1 MTSGSP
7 ERTPAKAGRLDLA
20 RLLRPRSVA
29 VYGGR
34 YAEAVIAQCEG
45 MGYAGRIWPLH
56 PSRDAILGRPCARS
70 AADLPEPPD
79 AAFIGV
85 NREAS
90 IGIVRELSAVNAG
103 GAVVFASG
111 FGETGKEGAALQAE
125 LVEAAGKMP
134 ILGPNCY
141 GFINYL
147 DGALLWPDAHGGKR
161 VDRGVALVMQ
171 SSNMAIN
178 ITMSRRALPL
188 GYLVALGN
196 QARVGM
202 SQVIHA
208 LLDDERVSAI
218 GLHIEGVGDVAGFI
232 DAAESAAG
240 RGVPMVALSVGR
252 SIRTTRLTMS
262 HTASLAGADNVM
274 DSLLKRLSIARVHS
288 LPALLETLKLLH
300 LGGPLA
306 GNRLVSLSCSGGEAA
321 LMSDAAE
328 GRGVELPDFDEQ
340 SKARIRATVNR
351 LVNISN
357 PFDYHM
363 FDWLHPDR
371 LHQTHCE
378 VMRHDHDLTV
388 LVVDYPKD
396 EIGQSAYWDDAVDA
410 FVRASEATG
419 RRAAVLA
426 TLPECM
432 PESRAAALMAR
443 GVVPLLGIDDALTAI
458 ESAALAGRRQ
468 SIKPTL
474 RVGSRPSGEVR
485 TLSEWESKR
494 RLSEMGVEIPAGA
507 LCERVDQA
515 LDAARAVA
523 GPVAMKA
530 ISPELLHKTE
540 AGAVMLDVQGGDA
553 VGAAFASLSKLGDFV
568 LVESM
573 VHDAVAE
580 LIVGAARDPVVGLHL
595 LIGAGGVMAEVL
607 RDSAVLLMPVDRDDV
622 LDALQ
627 SLHVWPLLQRFRNRP
642 AADIDAVAGTVL
654 AVQRFAMDNLEAL
667 EELDINPLM
676 VRALGRGAV
685 AADALIRLGRKA

>member
-1 MTSGSP
+1 MASISP
-7 ERTPAKAGRLDLA
+7 EHSPSQSRRLDLT
-20 RLLRPRSVA
+20 RLLRPKSVA

-34 YAEAVIAQCEG
+34 YAEAVISQCEG
-45 MGYAGRIWPLH
+45 MGYDGKIWPLH
-56 PSRDAILGRPCARS
+56 PTRDAILGRPCARR
-70 AADLPEPPD
+70 AADLPESPD

-90 IGIVRELSAVNAG
+90 VEIVRELSAVQAG

-125 LVEAAGKMP
+125 LVKAAGEMP

-161 VDRGVALVMQ
+161 MDRGVALVMQ

-178 ITMSRRALPL
+178 ITMTRRALPL
-188 GYLVALGN
+188 AYLIALGN

-208 LLDDERVSAI
+208 LLEDERVSAI

-232 DAAESAAG
+232 DAAEAAAS
-240 RGVPMVALSVGR
+240 RGVPMVALKVGR

-274 DSLLKRLSIARVHS
+274 DALLKRLSIARVHS

-306 GNRLVSLSCSGGEAA
+306 GNRMVSLSCSGGEAA
-321 LMSDAAE
+321 LMSDSAE
-328 GRGVELPDFDEQ
+328 GRGVELPDFDDATR
-340 SKARIRATVNR
+340 ARIAATVNK
-351 LVNISN
+351 LVTISN

-378 VMRHDHDLTV
+378 VMRHDHDLTA
-388 LVVDYPKD
+388 LVIDYPKD
-396 EIGQSAYWDDAVDA
+396 EIGQSVYWDDAVDA
-410 FVRASEATG
+410 FVRASEVTG
-419 RRAAVLA
+419 RRAAVIA

-443 GVVPLLGIDDALTAI
+443 GVAPLFGIDDALSAV
-458 ESAALAGRRQ
+458 EAAALAGRRHAV
-468 SIKPTL
+468 KPPL
-474 RVGSRPSGEVR
+474 RVASRPPGEIR
-485 TLSEWESKR
+485 TLSEWESKQ
-494 RLSEMGVEIPAGA
+494 RLSELGVQIPEGRR
-507 LCERVDQA
+507 CENVDQA
-515 LDAARAVA
+515 LAAAQAVG

-530 ISPELLHKTE
+530 VSAEILHKTE
-540 AGAVMLDVQGGDA
+540 VGAVMLGVQGDVAVRAGFDA
-553 VGAAFASLSKLGDFV
+553 LAGFGKFV
-568 LVESM
+568 LVEAM
-573 VHDAVAE
+573 VRDAVAE

-595 LIGAGGVMAEVL
+595 LIGAGGILAEVL
-607 RDSAVLLMPVDRDDV
+607 RDSAVLLLPAGYEDV
-622 LDALQ
+622 VDALR
-627 SLHVWPLLQRFRNRP
+627 SLRLWPLLEGFRGRP
-642 AADIDAVAGTVL
+642 AADIDAVVSAVL
-654 AVQRFAMDNLEAL
+654 AVQRFAMDNLETL
-667 EELDINPLM
+667 EELDVNPLM
-676 VRALGRGAV
+676 VRARGKGAV
-685 AADALIRLGRKA
+685 AADALIRLKGTA

>member
-1 MTSGSP
+1 MASASP
-7 ERTPAKAGRLDLA
+7 EQKHSQAGCFDLA
-20 RLLRPRSVA
+20 RLLRPKSVA

-34 YAEAVIAQCEG
+34 YAEAVIAQCEA
-45 MGYAGRIWPLH
+45 MGYEGDIWPLH
-56 PSRDAILGRPCARS
+56 PTRDAILGRPCARS

-90 IGIVRELSAVNAG
+90 VAIVRELSAVDAG

-125 LVEAAGKMP
+125 LVEAAGAMP

-161 VDRGVALVMQ
+161 TERGVALVMQ

-178 ITMSRRALPL
+178 ITMTRRALPL
-188 GYLVALGN
+188 AYLIALGN

-202 SQVIHA
+202 SRVIHA
-208 LLDDERVSAI
+208 LLEDERVSAI
-218 GLHIEGVGDVAGFI
+218 GLHIEGLGDVAGFI
-232 DAAESAAG
+232 EAAEIAAS
-240 RGVPMVALSVGR
+240 RGVPLVALKVGR
-252 SIRTTRLTMS
+252 SRRSTRLTMS

-274 DSLLKRLSIARVHS
+274 DALLKRLSIARVHS

-306 GNRLVSLSCSGGEAA
+306 GNRVVSLSCSGGEAA
-321 LMSDAAE
+321 LMSDSAE
-328 GRGVELPDFDEQ
+328 GRGVELPDFDDATR
-340 SKARIRATVNR
+340 ARIAATVNR
-351 LVNISN
+351 LVTISN

-396 EIGQSAYWDDAVDA
+396 EIGQSHYWDDAVDA
-410 FVRASEATG
+410 FVRASEVTG
-419 RRAAVLA
+419 RRAAVIA

-432 PESRAAALMAR
+432 PEARAAALMAR
-443 GVVPLLGIDDALTAI
+443 GVVPLLGIDDALMAI
-458 ESAALAGRRQ
+458 EAAALAGRRQ
-468 SIKPTL
+468 ALKPPL
-474 RVGSRPSGEVR
+474 RVGSRPPGEVR
-485 TLSEWESKR
+485 TLSEWESKQ
-494 RLSEMGVEIPAGA
+494 RLFEIGVEIPAGT
-507 LCERVDQA
+507 LCERAEQA
-515 LDAARAVA
+515 LAAARAA
-523 GPVAMKA
+523 GGPVAMKA
-530 ISPELLHKTE
+530 ISADLLHKTE
-540 AGAVMLDVQGGDA
+540 AGAVMLDVRGDDA
-553 VGAAFASLSKLGDFV
+553 VRAAFDALFELGQFV
-568 LVESM
+568 LVEAM
-573 VHDAVAE
+573 VHGAVAE

-607 RDSAVLLMPVDRDDV
+607 RDVAVLLLPVERHEV
-622 LDALQ
+622 VDALNA
-627 SLHVWPLLQRFRNRP
+627 LRLRPLLEGYRGRP
-642 AADIDAVAGTVL
+642 AADIEAVVDTVL

-676 VRALGRGAV
+676 VRARGHGAI
-685 AADALIRLGRKA
+685 AADALIRLNSSE